1 MYFSKIREKT
11 KKEEDMGSRKKRI
24 QPRRAAK
31 GSPRLRVV
39 QQA

>member
-1 MYFSKIREKT
+1 MHSSKIREKT
-11 KKEEDMGSRKKRI
+11 KKEEDMGSRRQLI

-31 GSPRLRVV
+31 ESPRLRAA